1 MQERNT
7 DVDEGGGQALG
18 RPLTA
23 RSVVASVLLGMRTPE
38 LSGQRLVRTA
48 ELFGLAE
55 GTTRVALSR
64 MVSSG
69 ELVASEGR
77 YRLAG
82 ALLDRQ
88 ARQQGSRRPA
98 LTDWDGAWVVAVVER
113 AGPRPPGARVELRRA
128 LVAAR
133 LAEWR
138 EGVWARPANLVMGEG
153 DPACTWL
160 AARLGDRAAGKGLAE
175 RLWDLDGWKARADRL
190 RERMSSTIGD
200 LEARHTDA
208 LAPCFITAAAVVRQI
223 HNDPLLPG
231 DLLPPR
237 WPGQSLRAEYDR
249 YEEAYQALL
258 RAFLTG
264 LDR

>member
-7 DVDEGGGQALG
+7 KEGDGQGLG

-23 RSVVASVLLGMRTPE
+23 RSVVASVLLGMRSPE

-69 ELVASEGR
+69 ELVASDGR

-82 ALLDRQ
+82 PLLDRQ
-88 ARQQGSRRPA
+88 ARQELSRRPVLA
-98 LTDWDGAWVVAVVER
+98 DWDATWLVAVVEGP
-113 AGPRPPGARVELRRA
+113 GPRPPGARAELRRA
-128 LVAAR
+128 MAAAR

-138 EGVWARPANLVMGEG
+138 EGVWARPANLVVSER
-153 DPACTWL
+153 DPACAWL
-160 AARLGDRAAGKGLAE
+160 TAHLGDLRSAQDLAG
-175 RLWDLDGWKARADRL
+175 RLWDLDGWVAGAERL
-190 RERMSSTIGD
+190 RQRMASTID
-200 LEARHTDA
+200 ALEAGRTEA
-208 LAPCFITAAAVVRQI
+208 LAPCFVTAAAVVRQI

-231 DLLPPR
+231 ELLPPR
-237 WPGQSLRAEYDR
+237 WPGESLRAEYDG
-249 YEEAYQALL
+249 YEAAYQSLL
-258 RAFLTG
+258 RAFLRG
-264 LDR
+264 FDR